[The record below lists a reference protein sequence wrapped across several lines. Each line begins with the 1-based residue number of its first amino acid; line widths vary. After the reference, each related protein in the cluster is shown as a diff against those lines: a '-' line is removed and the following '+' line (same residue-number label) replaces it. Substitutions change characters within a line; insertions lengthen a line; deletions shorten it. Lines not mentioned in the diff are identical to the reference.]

1 MAGADTSCS
10 DVLATVARIDRRLA
24 REKDNDVVVELIREL
39 QAVDMTYEVLEAT
52 KIGHTV
58 NALRKSAPT
67 ALARLL
73 ADTLY
78 RQWKVLANEWITSN
92 TTQQQ
97 QPPPPPN
104 ADTDS
109 NKRSSSSLPPKAV
122 DDKATNKPSS
132 SPRPASPVD
141 AEQSARPE
149 PDHEKSAPTTIS
161 AAPVRKN
168 ILRFRMVTVK
178 EPGKLDRC
186 RLMIIPSEAPDP
198 APASNYATQ
207 NGGDNRQ
214 QAYCTATTSHQATN
228 ADNKGVYP
236 SDNVPL
242 TRTVKSPTA
251 LPNPVASPGTCN
263 KRKGE
268 APTDFDEERLAKARV
283 RHHEGYKAASV
294 AKEKRKTKLV
304 NVKEP
309 EKPDH
314 HRLTIIPLEASD
326 PAPASNDATQ
336 NGGDSRQQAYCAAT
350 ASHQTTNADNKGV
363 YLTGDSPL
371 TMVIK
376 PPTALANHV
385 ASSGACKKRKGK
397 APADFDEEMLA
408 KARVRL
414 HEGYKEASAAKEKR
428 KTKQVNIQESGKP
441 DQRRLTIISS
451 EALDPASASNDAT
464 QNGGDSTQQ
473 AYCAATASHQT
484 TNADNKSVYPTVDSP
499 LTMVVKPPTA
509 LANPVASSG
518 ACKKRKAE
526 APTDFDEE
534 RLAKAMVRLHEGYKA
549 ASAAKEKGKTKHI
562 DVIDAPP
569 PEKARQ
575 RPTGHRAGK
584 KQVPMA

>member
-78 RQWKVLANEWITSN
+78 RQWKVLANEWITIS

-97 QPPPPPN
+97 QPSPPPN
-104 ADTDS
+104 TDTDS
-109 NKRSSSSLPPKAV
+109 NKRSSSSPPPKAV

-132 SPRPASPVD
+132 SPRPAPPVD
-141 AEQSARPE
+141 AEQSAGQE

-178 EPGKLDRC
+178 EPGKPDRC

-207 NGGDNRQ
+207 NGGDSRQ
-214 QAYCTATTSHQATN
+214 QAYCTATSHQATN
-228 ADNKGVYP
+228 ADNKGVCP

-251 LPNPVASPGTCN
+251 LPNPVASTGTCN

-268 APTDFDEERLAKARV
+268 PSTNFDEEKLAKARV
-283 RHHEGYKAASV
+283 RHHERYKAASV
-294 AKEKRKTKLV
+294 AKEKRKTKVV
-304 NVKEP
+304 NVKEL
-309 EKPDH
+309 EKPDQ

-326 PAPASNDATQ
+326 LAPASNDATQ

-350 ASHQTTNADNKGV
+350 ASHQTTNADNKDV
-363 YLTGDSPL
+363 YPTDDSPL
-371 TMVIK
+371 TMVVK
-376 PPTALANHV
+376 PPTALVNPV
-385 ASSGACKKRKGK
+385 ASSGACKKHKGK
-397 APADFDEEMLA
+397 APADFDEERPA
-408 KARVRL
+408 KTRVRL
-414 HEGYKEASAAKEKR
+414 HEGYKEASVANEKR
-428 KTKQVNIQESGKP
+428 KTKHVNIQESGKP

-451 EALDPASASNDAT
+451 EAPDPAPASNDAT
-464 QNGGDSTQQ
+464 QNDGDSTQQ

-484 TNADNKSVYPTVDSP
+484 TNAGNKGVCPTDDSP
-499 LTMVVKPPTA
+499 LTMAVKPPTA
-509 LANPVASSG
+509 LANPVASPG
-518 ACKKRKAE
+518 ACKKRKSE

-534 RLAKAMVRLHEGYKA
+534 RLAKAMVRLHEGYNA
-549 ASAAKEKGKTKHI
+549 ASVAKEKRKTKQI
-562 DVIDAPP
+562 DVIGAPP

-575 RPTGHRAGK
+575 RPTSHQAGK
-584 KQVPMA
+584 KQAPVA